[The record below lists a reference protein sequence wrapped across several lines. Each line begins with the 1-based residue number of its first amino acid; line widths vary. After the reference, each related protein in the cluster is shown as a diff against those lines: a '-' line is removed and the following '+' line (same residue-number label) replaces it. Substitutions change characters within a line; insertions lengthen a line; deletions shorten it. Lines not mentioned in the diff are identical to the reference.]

1 MKTEYIC
8 EKCVKKFEA
17 EKDAMSCEKSHE
29 AREQRRTLEKKSED
43 IISELINRHLRAFH
57 TLPALKIDEELVGAA
72 VGDTAGRVLELLKR
86 ATAAGKRKPAAESDA
101 AGHELGQALA
111 AILDVLCGVFDEDDD
126 EDDDDY
132 DEYDEEEEA

>member
-8 EKCVKKFEA
+8 EKCGKKFEA
-17 EKDAMSCEKSHE
+17 EKDAMACEKSHE

-72 VGDTAGRVLELLKR
+72 VGDTAV
-86 ATAAGKRKPAAESDA
+86 ESDA

-126 EDDDDY
+126 EDDDY
-132 DEYDEEEEA
+132 DEYGEEEEA